1 MFRVSLFFICIIAR
15 KRTRTREISFLL
27 LSSSLFFSLLL
38 LLLLLVVVVVVGGG
52 GGGGV
57 SFVVL
62 RKELEKV

>member
-1 MFRVSLFFICIIAR
+1 LYNREEKNANAR
-15 KRTRTREISFLL
+15 DKFP
-27 LSSSLFFSLLL
+27 SSLFFS
-38 LLLLLVVVVVVGGG
+38 LLLVVVVVVGGG

>member
-1 MFRVSLFFICIIAR
+1 LYNREEKNANAR
-15 KRTRTREISFLL
+15 DKFP
-27 LSSSLFFSLLL
+27 SSLFFSLLL
-38 LLLLLVVVVVVGGG
+38 LLLLLLVVVVVGG

>member
-1 MFRVSLFFICIIAR
+1 MYNREEKNANAR
-15 KRTRTREISFLL
+15 DKFP
-27 LSSSLFFSLLL
+27 SSLFFSLLL
-38 LLLLLVVVVVVGGG
+38 LLLLLLLVVVVGG

>member
-1 MFRVSLFFICIIAR
+1 LYNREEKNANAR
-15 KRTRTREISFLL
+15 DKFP
-27 LSSSLFFSLLL
+27 SSLFFSLLL
-38 LLLLLVVVVVVGGG
+38 LLLLLVVVVVVVGG